1 MTIEIIFISP
11 TTNTYILFHF
21 GNGILEFE
29 IELFLVDIGK
39 DVLGAVIPLLE
50 QPVGLVVEL
59 DRWFDANGEATLAEG
74 IADDDNIG
82 DGDLA
87 WRDDVGMEDFF
98 TEIELFKVDSR
109 FEVATNCAVD
119 ILSP

>member
-82 DGDLA
+82 DGDLV